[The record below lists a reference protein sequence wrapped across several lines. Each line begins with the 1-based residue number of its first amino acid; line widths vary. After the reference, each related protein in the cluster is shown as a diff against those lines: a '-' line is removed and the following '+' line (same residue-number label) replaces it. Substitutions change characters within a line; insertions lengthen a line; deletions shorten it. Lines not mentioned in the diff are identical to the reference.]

1 MLKDLVTKSR
11 SYRGYNENRK
21 VTREELLELVE
32 CARLCP
38 SSVNAQPFCY
48 YLAWEKEEVD
58 KIQALTNWARA
69 LPQMKLP
76 HPGKCPTAFIII
88 LQDITIGE
96 SLARYQK
103 DVGIVAQTMLLAATE
118 MGLGGCDIISDLAG
132 ELTGSLGLGPAIN
145 TNDHQCMAQAA
156 HGSAPDI
163 AGRNIANPVGI
174 MLSAVMMF
182 EWLAD
187 RYEDE
192 KLQKVADLMQNGVL
206 KTMEEG
212 YVTPDL
218 GGEASTSSFAQAIA
232 EKIKN
237 A

>member
-1 MLKDLVTKSR
+1 MTAHMVRRLKDFDVIIT
-11 SYRGYNENRK
+11 
-21 VTREELLELVE
+21 
-32 CARLCP
+32 
-38 SSVNAQPFCY
+38 
-48 YLAWEKEEVD
+48 
-58 KIQALTNWARA
+58 TN
-69 LPQMKLP
+69 LF
-76 HPGKCPTAFIII
+76 G
-88 LQDITIGE
+88 
-96 SLARYQK
+96 
-103 DVGIVAQTMLLAATE
+103 
-118 MGLGGCDIISDLAG
+118 DIISDLAG